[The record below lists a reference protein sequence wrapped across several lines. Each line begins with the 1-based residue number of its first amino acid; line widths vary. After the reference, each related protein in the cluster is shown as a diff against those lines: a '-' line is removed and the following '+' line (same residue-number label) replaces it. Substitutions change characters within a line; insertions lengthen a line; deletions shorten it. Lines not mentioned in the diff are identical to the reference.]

1 MGRVSASC
9 DSLDRLSLGAYV
21 LGALD
26 PVERAAVDGHLS
38 RCPLCRDELAGLAA
52 MPGLLSRVRVEDV
65 LEPAP
70 SPSPAAAE
78 RLIGRLRAAR
88 RARRRR
94 LGAAAGAVA
103 LAAIAAGAIVLGT
116 QGTGGNPTSKPV
128 ASISA
133 TSARTGVTASFGLRP
148 AAWGT
153 AVRVRLRGVPPNT
166 RCKLIAYSRGGRRE
180 VAGTWRATYDGTAD
194 VQAATA
200 IPHSQLASFEVATA
214 GDRRLLSARVQ

>member
-9 DSLDRLSLGAYV
+9 DSLERLSLGAYV

-38 RCPLCRDELAGLAA
+38 RCRACRDELADLAA

-78 RLIGRLRAAR
+78 RLIGRLRVAR

-94 LGAAAGAVA
+94 LGAAAGALA

-116 QGTGGNPTSKPV
+116 QASGGSNV
-128 ASISA
+128 ASVSA

-200 IPHSQLASFEVATA
+200 IPRGQLASLEVATA
-214 GDRRLLSARVQ
+214 GGRRLVRAAL

>member
-1 MGRVSASC
+1 MNASC
-9 DSLDRLSLGAYV
+9 DSLERLSLGAYV

-26 PVERAAVDGHLS
+26 PVERAAIDTHLS
-38 RCPLCRDELAGLAA
+38 GCRACRDELAGLAA

-65 LEPAP
+65 LGPAP
-70 SPSPAAAE
+70 SPSPAAAD

-94 LGAAAGAVA
+94 LGATAGAVG
-103 LAAIAAGAIVLGT
+103 LAAIAAGAIVIGT
-116 QGTGGNPTSKPV
+116 SDTGGSDASENV

-133 TSARTGVTASFGLRP
+133 TSARTGVTASFGVRP
-148 AAWGT
+148 VPWGT
-153 AVRVRLRGVPPNT
+153 AVRIRLRGVAPNT
-166 RCKLIAYSRGGRRE
+166 RCKLIAYSRGGGRE

-200 IPHSQLASFEVATA
+200 IPPSRLAALEVATA
-214 GDRRLLSARVQ
+214 GGRRLVRAAL

>member
-1 MGRVSASC
+1 MSTTC
-9 DSLDRLSLGAYV
+9 DSLERLSLGAYV

-26 PVERAAVDGHLS
+26 PVERAAVEDHLS
-38 RCPLCRDELAGLAA
+38 GCPACRDELASLAA

-70 SPSPAAAE
+70 SPSPAAAD
-78 RLIGRLRAAR
+78 RLIARVRAAR

-94 LGAAAGAVA
+94 LGTAAGAVA
-103 LAAIAAGAIVLGT
+103 LAAVAAGAIVLAT
-116 QGTGGNPTSKPV
+116 WNSGGGDASRNV

-148 AAWGT
+148 APWGT
-153 AVRVRLRGVPPNT
+153 SVRVRLRGVPPNT
-166 RCKLIAYSRGGRRE
+166 RCRLIAHSRDGRRE

-200 IPHSQLASFEVATA
+200 IPRAQLASLEVATA
-214 GDRRLLSARVQ
+214 GGRRLVSAPLL